1 MPRLSK
7 ETNGRGRLK
16 KHDAGLRGNSMKS
29 KQRSRRLIRTALIV
43 LCLMPL
49 LNGCASDPV
58 IQTQVELQRVPAA
71 LLVPC
76 PISSL
81 GDSTYQGAIELALT
95 LRGELVECNRRLD
108 DIRSWSQR

>member
-1 MPRLSK
+1 
-7 ETNGRGRLK
+7 
-16 KHDAGLRGNSMKS
+16 
-29 KQRSRRLIRTALIV
+29 
-43 LCLMPL
+43 
-49 LNGCASDPV
+49 
-58 IQTQVELQRVPAA
+58 
-71 LLVPC
+71 VPC

>member
-1 MPRLSK
+1 MKKPA
-7 ETNGRGRLK
+7 GR
-16 KHDAGLRGNSMKS
+16 LRGNSMKS

-43 LCLMPL
+43 LSLMPL

-58 IQTQVELQRVPAA
+58 IQQTVELQRVPAA

-76 PISSL
+76 PISGL
-81 GDSTYQGAIELALT
+81 GEATYQGAIELALT

-108 DIRSWSQR
+108 DIRSWSLR